1 MKRGRQ
7 PPRRRTAAT
16 VAVGADEPER
26 AVATQGM
33 LESCA
38 AAEIEEVG
46 AASHG
51 NVLTGVDEPTR
62 DGIVERCGPA
72 AGTPP
77 ALEDRHR
84 EPRIEEPS
92 RCGQASE
99 PTPHDDDSRF
109 LRDRQLRDSVHRSPR
124 VPQNSVATAA
134 ASSRG
139 REGRTRFVKMAGPAR
154 RTVASIDR

>member
-51 NVLTGVDEPTR
+51 DVLTGVDEPTR

-99 PTPHDDDSRF
+99 PLD
-109 LRDRQLRDSVHRSPR
+109 
-124 VPQNSVATAA
+124 VPAIPLSWVPAIIRLG
-134 ASSRG
+134 SSG
-139 REGRTRFVKMAGPAR
+139 CCAMV
-154 RTVASIDR
+154 